1 MSVTFQGTDD
11 SEVLGFQQPLI
22 DHLLLNK
29 GTTESSTLS
38 PPFEAPAALVATVV
52 PPFQAPEALVAPLG
66 TTFASTAE
74 STLGTT
80 FASTAE
86 STLGTT
92 FASTDASTEDSPLDT
107 FTGASSLDSY
117 SSPLDTFAA
126 APTGSTFV
134 GGAYASTFAVASL
147 SPLSPPL
154 AAPNC

>member
-1 MSVTFQGTDD
+1 M
-11 SEVLGFQQPLI
+11 LGFQQPLI

-52 PPFQAPEALVAPLG
+52 PPFQAPEALVAP
-66 TTFASTAE
+66 
-74 STLGTT
+74 LGTT